1 MRGRNVLLTIVGMI
15 IAGVVI
21 LSPYQLAAKDATG
34 PSATTVAVVDMDK
47 LFKEFQQ
54 TKEFNDRLSTK
65 QDKFRQ
71 EAKTKV
77 DRIEL
82 LRAELE
88 NFNPGSKDYQQ
99 RDDQLLILATE
110 FEAFNKL
117 SGERLKREFREW
129 TENIYQQLLDTVGQV
144 AQQLGYDLV
153 LYMDSVEI
161 QQGDDFA
168 AVLAKIRQRKVLY
181 ARESINI
188 TQQVLKT
195 ANDKFRTSKTR
206 EPQP

>member
-65 QDKFRQ
+65 QEKFRQ

-195 ANDKFRTSKTR
+195 ANDKFRTSKTM

>member
-1 MRGRNVLLTIVGMI
+1 MRGRNVLLAIVGI
-15 IAGVVI
+15 IIVGAVI

-54 TKEFNDRLSTK
+54 TKELNDRLATK
-65 QDKFRQ
+65 QEKFRQ
-71 EAKTKV
+71 EAKAKV
-77 DRIEL
+77 DQIEL

-99 RDDQLLILATE
+99 RDDQLLTLTAEFQAFSKLAD
-110 FEAFNKL
+110 
-117 SGERLKREFREW
+117 ERLKREFRVW
-129 TENIYQQLLDTVGQV
+129 TGDIYQQLLDTVAQV

-181 ARESINI
+181 ARESIDI

-195 ANDKFRTSKTR
+195 ADDKFGISKAK